1 MTDTLEKN
9 EAETKTFAAETAR
22 VLNLMIHALYTNR
35 DIFLRELISNASDAC
50 DKLRY
55 EALTNEGLLG
65 DSPDLSIHLTFN
77 EKAKTL
83 TITDTGIGMNREDL
97 IANLG
102 TIAKSGTKEF
112 LEQIEAA
119 GNSSPHQG
127 EDRRGADSNE
137 NASSSPHPNPPPM
150 GEGVNL
156 IGQFGVGFYSGFMV
170 ADKMTVISRKAGE
183 DAAWQWESDGLG
195 SYTVK
200 PVIPGLASPLY
211 ASLRVSRDLPKRV
224 TEDASGD
231 PGIADANRDDMFY
244 PRGTSITLHLK
255 KDAKEYLDRHRLGH
269 IVSTYSDHIGFPI
282 TLTDSEGVTH
292 TLNEG
297 GAIWTRPKGEVTDEQ
312 HQEFYRHVSHSPEKP
327 WAVMHSKAEGKVE
340 YTSLLYV
347 PGIKPFDL
355 FHPERRARVKLYV
368 KRVFITDEGV
378 ELVPPYL
385 RFLRGVIDSADLPL
399 NISRETLQKSPTLD
413 KIRESVTSRV
423 LTDLKKRA
431 EKDPAEYRKFWD
443 NFGAALKEGLCE
455 ANSPREKILDA
466 CRFYSTY
473 SSPNRGED
481 GRGAQPA
488 SLEQVSPHPNLLP
501 QGEELT
507 SLADYKTR
515 MREGQEAIYFLT
527 GDSLAML
534 KASPQLE
541 GFTKRGIEVLLLTD
555 HVDDFWPNV
564 TQKYGE
570 LPLRSV
576 TKAGADLDKFSLVGE
591 ENNAEEAAENSEETK
606 KLCEAMRTLFGD
618 AVSEV
623 RTTRKLADTPIC
635 LGVAEGAMDMRMER
649 FLAEHKQLPKRAPK
663 LLEINPTHPVIT
675 KLASQVAK
683 DGVSAQ
689 TADAL
694 WLLFDQA
701 LIAEGE
707 PVVDAAAF
715 ARRLG
720 ALLGKGLAA

>member
-1 MTDTLEKN
+1 MTETLEKS
-9 EAETKTFAAETAR
+9 ETKTFAAETAR

-55 EALTNEGLLG
+55 EALTNDGLMG
-65 DSPDLSIHLTFN
+65 DAPDLSIHIGYD

-102 TIAKSGTKEF
+102 TIAKSGTTEF
-112 LEQIEAA
+112 LEKMEQ
-119 GNSSPHQG
+119 
-127 EDRRGADSNE
+127 DGAKD
-137 NASSSPHPNPPPM
+137 
-150 GEGVNL
+150 VNL
-156 IGQFGVGFYSGFMV
+156 IGQFGVGFYASFMV
-170 ADKMTVISRKAGE
+170 ADKVTVESRKAGE
-183 DAAWQWESDGLG
+183 ETSWAWESDGKG
-195 SYTVK
+195 SYDIK
-200 PVIPGLASPLY
+200 PGSAR
-211 ASLRVSRDLPKRV
+211 A
-224 TEDASGD
+224 
-231 PGIADANRDDMFY
+231 
-244 PRGTSITLHLK
+244 RGTSITLHMK
-255 KDAKEYLDRHRLGH
+255 KDAKEYIDRHRLGH
-269 IVSTYSDHIGFPI
+269 IVSTYSDHIGFSI
-282 TLTDSEGVTH
+282 TLTDSEGVVH

-312 HQEFYRHVSHSPEKP
+312 HQEFYRHVAHSPEKP
-327 WAVMHSKAEGKVE
+327 WAVMHNKAEGKVE

-385 RFLRGVIDSADLPL
+385 RFLRGVVDSADLPL
-399 NISRETLQKSPTLD
+399 NISRETLQKSPVLD

-423 LTDLKKRA
+423 LGDLKKRA
-431 EKDPAEYRKFWD
+431 EKDPADYVKFWD

-466 CRFYSTY
+466 CRFYSST
-473 SSPNRGED
+473 
-481 GRGAQPA
+481 QPDVLI
-488 SLEQVSPHPNLLP
+488 SL
-501 QGEELT
+501 T
-507 SLADYKTR
+507 DYKSR

-527 GDSLAML
+527 GDSLGIL
-534 KASPQLE
+534 KASPQME

-570 LPLRSV
+570 VPFRSV
-576 TKAGADLDKFSLVGE
+576 TKSGADLEKFPLEGE
-591 ENNAEEAAENSEETK
+591 DNTAEEKAKHSQDIK
-606 KLCEAMRTLFGD
+606 GLCEAMQKLFGE

-649 FLAEHKQLPKRAPK
+649 FLADHKQLPKRAAK
-663 LLEINPTHPVIT
+663 LLEINPSHPVIVSLGVQ
-675 KLASQVAK
+675 LAKHGMSEQA
-683 DGVSAQ
+683 
-689 TADAL
+689 ADAL

-715 ARRLG
+715 SRRLG
-720 ALLGKGLAA
+720 ALLGKGLTVQH

>member
-1 MTDTLEKN
+1 MDWLEYIEEVFDSPLSLCSGAASAKGLLAMTDNEEQTMTETLEKT
-9 EAETKTFAAETAR
+9 ETETKTFAAETAR

-55 EALTNEGLLG
+55 EALTNESLLG
-65 DSPDLSIHLTFN
+65 DAPELSIHLTFD

-112 LEQIEAA
+112 LESMSGDEA
-119 GNSSPHQG
+119 P
-127 EDRRGADSNE
+127 D
-137 NASSSPHPNPPPM
+137 
-150 GEGVNL
+150 VNL

-170 ADKMTVISRKAGE
+170 ADKMTVTSRKAGE
-183 DAAWQWESDGLG
+183 DAAWQWESDGQG

-200 PVIPGLASPLY
+200 A
-211 ASLRVSRDLPKRV
+211 
-224 TEDASGD
+224 
-231 PGIADANRDDMFY
+231 ADAK
-244 PRGTSITLHLK
+244 PRGTTITLHMK

-282 TLTDSEGVTH
+282 TLTDSEGVNH

-327 WAVMHSKAEGKVE
+327 WAVMHTKAEGKVE

-385 RFLRGVIDSADLPL
+385 RFLRGVVDSADLPL
-399 NISRETLQKSPTLD
+399 NISRETLQKSPMLD

-431 EKDPAEYRKFWD
+431 EKDPADYVKFWD

-466 CRFYSTY
+466 CRFYSTNCHPELVPG
-473 SSPNRGED
+473 SPSVSDTTQGDPGIAKANRD
-481 GRGAQPA
+481 D
-488 SLEQVSPHPNLLP
+488 V
-501 QGEELT
+501 LT
-507 SLADYKTR
+507 SLADYKSR

-564 TQKYGE
+564 TQKYGD
-570 LPLRSV
+570 LPFRSV
-576 TKAGADLDKFSLVGE
+576 TKAGADLDKFPLEGE
-591 ENNAEEAAENSEETK
+591 ENNAEEAAENSEDTK
-606 KLCEAMRTLFGD
+606 KLCEAMQALFGD

-649 FLAEHKQLPKRAPK
+649 FLADHKQLPKRAAK

-675 KLASQVAK
+675 QLAGQVAK
-683 DGVSAQ
+683 GGMNDQAS
-689 TADAL
+689 DAL